1 VKRLDKGVPHD
12 LTAIKKKIIVLKCYS
27 TQQQWTV
34 SQSDCVIRRKVDFI
48 WQSVTTSSVAEPRRS
63 FKTLPKAKFAPK
75 KGYDHCLAVCC
86 LPDPLQLS
94 ESQQNYCI
102 WEVSSA
108 NWWYVL
114 KTTVTTAGIGQQKGP
129 NSSPQQHPT
138 ACHTTNTLKVE
149 WIGLPS
155 YASSAIFTWPLA
167 NHLLLL
173 QAIQLLEGRML
184 PQSAGSRKCFP
195 RVYQILKHGFLYYG
209 KKQTYFSLA
218 KMCWLYGFYFD

>member
-138 ACHTTNTLKVE
+138 ACHTINTFLPMRNKFVSSRSIKIRASGFDRLLESIFCFLLIVE
-149 WIGLPS
+149 AFCLQEVVLLEEVVGGWQEVRWIWQMRHNLV
-155 YASSAIFTWPLA
+155 AQF
-167 NHLLLL
+167 
-173 QAIQLLEGRML
+173 IQLL
-184 PQSAGSRKCFP
+184 K
-195 RVYQILKHGFLYYG
+195 
-209 KKQTYFSLA
+209 
-218 KMCWLYGFYFD
+218 CWLCGFYFD